1 MHYNDIM
8 RQWIGLSHNG
18 QPLYNVTDVVLVV
31 QHTGHDQISN
41 TYSTQVSFITTVLIL
56 ATSFK
61 EQLIL
66 AILRNNNQNI
76 QFSRM
81 HVLNKLLKLLFDQIL
96 RCTRLR
102 HNKINGARRGGM
114 GGAIV
119 QNLII
124 GRKVMRHA

>member
-1 MHYNDIM
+1 MAIIKTYSMHYNNIM

-66 AILRNNNQNI
+66 AFLQYCGTIIRIFNSQE
-76 QFSRM
+76 
-81 HVLNKLLKLLFDQIL
+81 
-96 RCTRLR
+96 CTC
-102 HNKINGARRGGM
+102 
-114 GGAIV
+114 
-119 QNLII
+119 
-124 GRKVMRHA
+124 